1 MKGSEANRMD
11 KFAKLITEGPR
22 AVCYKLNIEEA
33 AFELKNLK
41 RLERVLVF
49 QRLLYK
55 KVTIMPK
62 DIFSKLED
70 AICNIPVETNDIVNV
85 FPRGADNNE
94 LIFVKF
100 K

>member
-33 AFELKNLK
+33 PFKLKNLN

-49 QRLLYK
+49 HRLLYK

-70 AICNIPVETNDIVNV
+70 AICNIHIVNV
-85 FPRGADNNE
+85 FPRGADSNE